1 MRTLAVYILH
11 RLLTRVA
18 PLLFGV
24 SIIVFA
30 VVRLIPGDAVDVMN
44 DRMPLD
50 QQERIRLQYGLDQ
63 PIWTQ
68 YALWLGQVL
77 HGNLGVS
84 LRSGRPVLEEIGS
97 VMSASLEL
105 GLFGALIGIVIGL
118 PAGIVSALYQ
128 NRPADSLLRAATYVS
143 ISLPEFW
150 LGAILILTLGIG
162 MGVFP
167 VSGYASFL
175 ADPARAFA
183 VSFMPALALGLIMAG
198 FLARVTRSAM
208 LEVIRQDYVTVARAK
223 GLPPRTV
230 LTWHALS
237 NAAPAIVTVI
247 ALQFAF
253 LISGSIVIEEVFVR
267 PGLGRLL
274 VRSIFQ
280 RDYAVVQAITL
291 LYTMIFI
298 IANLGADVL
307 RAVIDPRLRRM

>member
-1 MRTLAVYILH
+1 MRSLAAYTLH
-11 RLLTRVA
+11 RLLSHVV

-44 DRMPLD
+44 ARISPEE
-50 QQERIRLQYGLDQ
+50 QERIRVQYGLDQ

-77 HGNLGVS
+77 QGNLGVS
-84 LRSGRPVLEEIGS
+84 LRSGRPVLEEVGS
-97 VMSASLEL
+97 VLSASLEL
-105 GLFGALIGIVIGL
+105 GLFGALIGIAIGL
-118 PAGIVSALYQ
+118 PAGIVAALYQ
-128 NRPADSLLRAATYVS
+128 HRPADSLLRAATYVS

-167 VSGYASFL
+167 ISGYASFF
-175 ADPARAFA
+175 ADPAHAFA
-183 VSFMPALALGLIMAG
+183 VGFMPAAALGLIMAG

-237 NAAPAIVTVI
+237 NAAPAIVTVV

-267 PGLGRLL
+267 PGIGRLL

-291 LYTMIFI
+291 LYTLIFI
-298 IANLGADVL
+298 AANLAADIL
-307 RAVIDPRLRRM
+307 RVVVDPRLRRG

>member
-1 MRTLAVYILH
+1 MRSLAAYTLY
-11 RLLTRVA
+11 RLLTHVV
-18 PLLFGV
+18 PLLLGV

-44 DRMPLD
+44 TRISPEE
-50 QQERIRLQYGLDQ
+50 QERIRVQYGLDQ

-77 HGNLGVS
+77 QGNLGVS
-84 LRSGRPVLEEIGS
+84 LRSGRPVLEEVGS
-97 VMSASLEL
+97 VLSASLEL
-105 GLFGALIGIVIGL
+105 GLFGALIGIGIGL
-118 PAGIVSALYQ
+118 PAGIVAALHQ
-128 NRPADSLLRAATYVS
+128 HRPADSLLRAATYVS

-150 LGAILILTLGIG
+150 LGAVLILTLGIG

-167 VSGYASFL
+167 ISGYASFF
-175 ADPARAFA
+175 ADPALAFA
-183 VSFMPALALGLIMAG
+183 VGFMPAAALGLIMAG

-237 NAAPAIVTVI
+237 NAAPAIVTVV

-267 PGLGRLL
+267 PGIGRLL

-291 LYTMIFI
+291 LYTLIFI
-298 IANLGADVL
+298 AANLAADIL
-307 RAVIDPRLRRM
+307 RVVVDPRLRRG

>member
-1 MRTLAVYILH
+1 MRSLAAYTLH
-11 RLLTRVA
+11 RLVTHVV

-44 DRMPLD
+44 PRISIEE
-50 QQERIRLQYGLDQ
+50 QERIRVQYGLDQ

-68 YALWLGQVL
+68 YVLWLGQVL
-77 HGNLGVS
+77 HGNLGIS
-84 LRSGRPVLEEIGS
+84 LRSGRPVLEEIET
-97 VMSASLEL
+97 VLSASLEL
-105 GLFGALIGIVIGL
+105 GLFGALIGIAIGL
-118 PAGIVSALYQ
+118 PAGIVAALHQ
-128 NRPADSLLRAATYVS
+128 NRPADSALRAATYVS

-150 LGAILILTLGIG
+150 LGALLILTLGIG
-162 MGVFP
+162 MAVFP
-167 VSGYASFL
+167 VSGYASFFE
-175 ADPARAFA
+175 DPRRAFA

-208 LEVIRQDYVTVARAK
+208 LEVIRQDYVTVAKAK
-223 GLPPRTV
+223 GLPPGTV

-267 PGLGRLL
+267 PGIGRLL

-291 LYTMIFI
+291 LYTLIFI
-298 IANLGADVL
+298 SANLGADILRVL
-307 RAVIDPRLRRM
+307 IDPRLRQA